1 MAGGDQEKAPSVSV
15 IMNCLNG
22 AQYLREAIDS
32 VYAQTYPDWEI
43 VFWDNSSSDESAE
56 IAKSYGQRVRY
67 FRSEETYPLGKA
79 RNLALE
85 QARGEYL
92 AFLDC
97 DDVWLPTKLEKQVA
111 LFERSPNLGLVY
123 CDALN
128 VVETVDH
135 VESKAS
141 DLRPL
146 YRGWVFEEILYFDIV
161 WMSAAVLR
169 KSVLERVGLFDIT
182 YNIVEEL
189 DLFLRISEQY
199 EFDFVDEP
207 LSIYRVH
214 AGNTARDASQRLKE
228 KQVLYSHWLSKRPDL
243 EARRPELIR
252 MIYFSL
258 YSQMARYHLRKGQ
271 FVRFVVNAHKSL
283 VSVRYRPGFI
293 IGRLVRFLD
302 RTVIRKRK
310 LNF

>member
-1 MAGGDQEKAPSVSV
+1 MASVDQEKGPRVSV

-32 VYAQTYPDWEI
+32 VFAQTYPDWEI
-43 VFWDNSSSDESAE
+43 VFWDNGSSDESAA
-56 IAKSYGQRVRY
+56 IATSYGQRVRY

-97 DDVWLPTKLEKQVA
+97 DDVWFPTKLEKQIA
-111 LFERSPNLGLVY
+111 LFERNPNLGLVY

-128 VVETVDH
+128 VVDTIDR

-141 DLRPL
+141 DLRAL
-146 YRGWVFEEILYFDIV
+146 YRGWVFEEILYFDII
-161 WMSAAVLR
+161 WMSAAVMR
-169 KSVLERVGLFDIT
+169 KGALDHVGWFDTT

-189 DLFLRISEQY
+189 DLYLRISEQY

-207 LSIYRVH
+207 LSIYRLH
-214 AGNTARDASQRLKE
+214 SGNTVRDAGQRLKE
-228 KQVLYSHWLSKRPDL
+228 KQALYRHWLAKRPDI
-243 EARRPELIR
+243 AVRRPELPGLL
-252 MIYFSL
+252 YFSL
-258 YSQMARYHLRKGQ
+258 YSQMARYHLGKGQ
-271 FVRFVVNAHKSL
+271 FVRFVLNAHKSL

-293 IGRLVRFLD
+293 AGRLVRFLD
-302 RTVIRKRK
+302 RSVIKRRK